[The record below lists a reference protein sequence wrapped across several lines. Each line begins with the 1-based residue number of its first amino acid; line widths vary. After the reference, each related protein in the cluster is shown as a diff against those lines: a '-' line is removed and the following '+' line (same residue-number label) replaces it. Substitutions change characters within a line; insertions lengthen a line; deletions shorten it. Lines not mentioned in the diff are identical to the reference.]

1 MQCLVHAFVLHFVC
15 WPHWVSEEAEPVSE
29 EAEPR
34 RKRQQAI
41 RADVCMHNG
50 DRVHKGIDTYRH
62 NINNLIDTLYSRA
75 ASPWCLLHGKI
86 SWHMVLQ
93 ISFAI
98 WQPMLVSMILN
109 SDAVCVYIY
118 MPSNRLSKWLHH
130 HVCHDSQHV
139 CIICFD
145 VHGACLRPAISFS
158 SPIHNHIQVMLFH
171 SNLAQTFVIRVDD

>member
-118 MPSNRLSKWLHH
+118 AIKPTIEVIASPCLSWLAACLHH
-130 HVCHDSQHV
+130 MFWCPWCVPASCNFFFITHSQSHPSDVVSFEPCTNICH
-139 CIICFD
+139 
-145 VHGACLRPAISFS
+145 
-158 SPIHNHIQVMLFH
+158 
-171 SNLAQTFVIRVDD
+171 